1 MSRPRREGFFC
12 GCIPNEFEVA
22 LGTGDVSMFAEF
34 ADAGERRRFV
44 TIRRVGIPE
53 YSRRAAK
60 KDTDRMVDADG
71 ESWNSQDFNYVL
83 FIWDGRSER
92 ARPMAFSQ

>member
-1 MSRPRREGFFC
+1 
-12 GCIPNEFEVA
+12 
-22 LGTGDVSMFAEF
+22 
-34 ADAGERRRFV
+34 
-44 TIRRVGIPE
+44 
-53 YSRRAAK
+53 
-60 KDTDRMVDADG
+60 MVDADG